1 MQRIPR
7 AHNKK
12 INQLKKQQCRYTMP
26 NKHRKR
32 HHQSLGKCKWTP
44 QRQQDMPVAKART
57 EAERQRR
64 QQGRSQRR
72 PGRGGRWAH
81 RGCGGEGVLGSH
93 ACAPGWRGPR
103 HRGGLRRLRGGTGR
117 AEAAPQCQASPP
129 AGEASALLSQSAHS
143 KATPAPGV
151 CLLVYVSVCA
161 CVCVMS
167 VCMYASVSVC
177 VRVCV

>member
-26 NKHRKR
+26 NKHTKR
-32 HHQSLGKCKWTP
+32 HHWSLGKCKWTP

-72 PGRGGRWAH
+72 RGRGGWWAH
-81 RGCGGEGVLGSH
+81 AAGAEGVLGLH
-93 ACAPGWRGPR
+93 ACAPGWRGLRHGGGPR
-103 HRGGLRRLRGGTGR
+103 KAGWGHQEGRGNRAVPGFPTSWRSQRSAGTVCAQQGHTCSRRV
-117 AEAAPQCQASPP
+117 P
-129 AGEASALLSQSAHS
+129 
-143 KATPAPGV
+143 
-151 CLLVYVSVCA
+151 A
-161 CVCVMS
+161 CVCV
-167 VCMYASVSVC
+167 CVC
-177 VRVCV
+177 VCV